1 VPGTGRDLHGRVR
14 SWRTEVC
21 DRAGPDT
28 CLFRR
33 ESSIDVSFTY
43 GVAFHRHL
51 ISCNGTRINWDG
63 THVRNTWEGDCLNA
77 AVASKAR
84 ADVRNQEL
92 TVGKGKNAVRVDRYL
107 SDAQIYSLDR
117 ACMSKNATRR
127 ESRRVTLRL
136 LRSLPP
142 DVERKVRALAVVA

>member
-1 VPGTGRDLHGRVR
+1 
-14 SWRTEVC
+14 
-21 DRAGPDT
+21 
-28 CLFRR
+28 
-33 ESSIDVSFTY
+33 
-43 GVAFHRHL
+43 
-51 ISCNGTRINWDG
+51 
-63 THVRNTWEGDCLNA
+63 
-77 AVASKAR
+77 
-84 ADVRNQEL
+84 VRNQEL